1 MKTIQMTL
9 DEDLLKQVNQ
19 TIKKLKTTRSEY
31 IRRSLRY
38 YLKRSKIIEMEKN
51 HKDGYLKHPV
61 KKGEF
66 DIWENEQVW
75 D

>member
-1 MKTIQMTL
+1 MTL

-19 TIKKLKTTRSEY
+19 TIKKLGTTRSEY

-38 YLKRSKIIEMEKN
+38 YLKRSKIIEMEKS
-51 HKDGYLKHPV
+51 HEDGYLKHPV

-66 DIWENEQVW
+66 DIWENEQAW